1 MKKKQP
7 DFTIQKQQQQSISAK
22 STADNK
28 ATLIPTEWLNKN
40 GIYLVSA
47 LLSITLILLLGQ
59 YIFGE
64 RLFIFKDIGSDTIN
78 QYYPSFYQ
86 FSQYI
91 HNIGVPKWS
100 FHQGL
105 GQNLFPAFLGDFATL
120 SMYFF
125 NPENI
130 HNAFIYPQLIKIFL
144 GGLFFFLFLKKIKL
158 SSYTAILG
166 AMLYAFCGFML
177 IGSTWYIFTAEGLY
191 LALLLYGFELLRKD
205 NNLLVFPVA
214 VAALASY
221 NPIYLYLDGLLLT
234 AYLIATISYEG
245 LDIKKERKFLGKII
259 ALGILGVGMGA
270 LLMLGNLNQMIESPR
285 GSGGVS
291 YSHLLSSKK
300 MFFTEESIFYK
311 TFLVRLFSNDM
322 AGYADSFL
330 GWQNYLEA
338 PMQYSGLIS
347 LLLLPQLFFAANKRL
362 KALALLAVAAAS
374 LAVVFPYFRYTFWLY
389 TGDYFRTFS
398 LFLSV
403 LQILL
408 ALIALDKIIKTK
420 RIQLAV
426 LLLTLVGLLVVVF
439 SISIVN
445 PSLKW
450 PVIFLLL
457 AETALLWMIAQQR
470 FQQIAGIV
478 LPILVIIEIVVLS
491 NGTFNKRDTLKSD
504 DMNYRIGYNDYTKDA
519 VKLIQANDKSFYR
532 IDKDF
537 TSAQCR
543 YGSHNDAAIQG
554 YYGSHAYT
562 SFNQKYHVN
571 FLQKMKVIADSNEIA
586 TRWLFGLRDRPLLME
601 LTSHKY
607 LLLKNSTQGL
617 VGLGYD
623 SIANINGIKV
633 FKNNH
638 SLPLGFTYNTL
649 IESNEIQRLSIF
661 QRDIMILKAAVVQPA
676 SEKIYSD
683 NNYQKSIS
691 NFNYKTV
698 ADTISNFSFAAYDSM
713 ISALKRD
720 TLQITSFEQNEI
732 KGTIDNAEKKLL
744 FFSIPFDKGWKA
756 VIDGQEQENLLVNY
770 GFLGYSLEKGKHT
783 VELSYHAPYYNVGIG
798 VSAFSLLLYA
808 GLSWFYFKRRKETL

>member
-1 MKKKQP
+1 
-7 DFTIQKQQQQSISAK
+7 
-22 STADNK
+22 
-28 ATLIPTEWLNKN
+28 
-40 GIYLVSA
+40 
-47 LLSITLILLLGQ
+47 
-59 YIFGE
+59 
-64 RLFIFKDIGSDTIN
+64 
-78 QYYPSFYQ
+78 
-86 FSQYI
+86 
-91 HNIGVPKWS
+91 
-100 FHQGL
+100 
-105 GQNLFPAFLGDFATL
+105 
-120 SMYFF
+120 
-125 NPENI
+125 
-130 HNAFIYPQLIKIFL
+130 
-144 GGLFFFLFLKKIKL
+144 
-158 SSYTAILG
+158 
-166 AMLYAFCGFML
+166 
-177 IGSTWYIFTAEGLY
+177 
-191 LALLLYGFELLRKD
+191 
-205 NNLLVFPVA
+205 
-214 VAALASY
+214 
-221 NPIYLYLDGLLLT
+221 
-234 AYLIATISYEG
+234 
-245 LDIKKERKFLGKII
+245 
-259 ALGILGVGMGA
+259 
-270 LLMLGNLNQMIESPR
+270 
-285 GSGGVS
+285 
-291 YSHLLSSKK
+291 
-300 MFFTEESIFYK
+300 
-311 TFLVRLFSNDM
+311 
-322 AGYADSFL
+322 
-330 GWQNYLEA
+330 
-338 PMQYSGLIS
+338 
-347 LLLLPQLFFAANKRL
+347 
-362 KALALLAVAAAS
+362 
-374 LAVVFPYFRYTFWLY
+374 
-389 TGDYFRTFS
+389 
-398 LFLSV
+398 
-403 LQILL
+403 
-408 ALIALDKIIKTK
+408 
-420 RIQLAV
+420 
-426 LLLTLVGLLVVVF
+426 
-439 SISIVN
+439 
-445 PSLKW
+445 LKW

-491 NGTFNKRDTLKSD
+491 NGTFNERDTLKSD

-537 TSAQCR
+537 TSALCR

-554 YYGSHAYT
+554 YYGAHAYT

-617 VGLGYD
+617 AGLGYD

-649 IESNEIQRLSIF
+649 IESNEIQHLSIF

-713 ISALKRD
+713 IAALKRD

-783 VELSYHAPYYNVGIG
+783 VELSYHAPYYNAGMG

-808 GLSWFYFKRRKETL
+808 GLCWFYFKRRKETL